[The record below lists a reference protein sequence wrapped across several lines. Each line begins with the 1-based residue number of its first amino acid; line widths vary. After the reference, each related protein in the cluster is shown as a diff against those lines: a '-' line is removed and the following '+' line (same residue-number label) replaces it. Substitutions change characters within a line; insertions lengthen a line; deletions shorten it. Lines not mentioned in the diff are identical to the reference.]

1 MARGERNVGCP
12 NRCHHRASREP
23 LPLLLLLLLLLEL
36 LLQLLLLLGVCCC
49 CCCQAASCCC
59 VMGSDEGGEGFP
71 ASSPTRGEGGKDRME

>member
-23 LPLLLLLLLLLEL
+23 LPLLLLLLLLLL
-36 LLQLLLLLGVCCC
+36 LKLLLLLGVCCC

-59 VMGSDEGGEGFP
+59 VVGSDEGGECFP
-71 ASSPTRGEGGKDRME
+71 ASSPCRGEGGKDRME